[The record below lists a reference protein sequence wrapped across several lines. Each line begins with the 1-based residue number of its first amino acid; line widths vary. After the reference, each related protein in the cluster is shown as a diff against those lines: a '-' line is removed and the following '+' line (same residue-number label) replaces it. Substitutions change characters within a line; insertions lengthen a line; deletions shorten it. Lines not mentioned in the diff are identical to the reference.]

1 MEPSRQLRCI
11 AERLRRLSS
20 DYPHA
25 GQMSQEGSVALH
37 ELQVDGGRLLW
48 EAFCQGAFADGTR
61 FERFGRDLRNSG
73 GPDSVT
79 WSEEGPSGKNGVWFG
94 HTGAFGFPDGA
105 DPRREWL
112 RLVWHRAHRLVAPE
126 VMDYEDD
133 EWAHGICRRIAK
145 WIDAEAVTLEAET
158 TRREPAGGATGT
170 EGKAEARDGPE
181 PPDSFNH
188 GGKEYS
194 GLARKPFLAVC
205 FLWGRRNKK
214 ARRDELAQ
222 PVWEDQ
228 ALAPDVTG
236 VQGLRKEINKF
247 FRANEIPWHA
257 EFRNDYLCLRQGALR
272 QSSPKPRA
280 NRGGKQRPT
289 PKRRSH

>member
-1 MEPSRQLRCI
+1 ME
-11 AERLRRLSS
+11 
-20 DYPHA
+20 
-25 GQMSQEGSVALH
+25 
-37 ELQVDGGRLLW
+37 
-48 EAFCQGAFADGTR
+48 
-61 FERFGRDLRNSG
+61 
-73 GPDSVT
+73 PDSVT

-94 HTGAFGFPDGA
+94 HTGDFGFPDGA

-222 PVWEDQ
+222 PVGKTRLWHRTLRAFKGCARKSTSSFAQ
-228 ALAPDVTG
+228 TKSLGTRNSGTTTSVSAKAPGANRAPNRGQIAVGSRGPHRNAVPIRFSFLAPLVS
-236 VQGLRKEINKF
+236 
-247 FRANEIPWHA
+247 H
-257 EFRNDYLCLRQGALR
+257 
-272 QSSPKPRA
+272 
-280 NRGGKQRPT
+280 
-289 PKRRSH
+289 RSV